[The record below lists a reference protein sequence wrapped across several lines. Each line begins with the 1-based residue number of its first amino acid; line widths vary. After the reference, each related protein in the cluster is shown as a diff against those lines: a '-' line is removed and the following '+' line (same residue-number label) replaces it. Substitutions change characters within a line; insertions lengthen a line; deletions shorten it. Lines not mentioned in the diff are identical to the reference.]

1 MLTNRTKTVYDFASI
16 LGVSYRT
23 VYRYIELFQELGLKV
38 DKLGGGVYKIDTDS
52 KVLKDLRETL
62 NNEVW
67 GIRQGGFTP
76 KGFMNSKEDD
86 IRISQSQL
94 G

>member
-1 MLTNRTKTVYDFASI
+1 MLTNRTRTVNDFASM
-16 LGVSYRT
+16 LGVSYRS

-52 KVLKDLRETL
+52 KVVKALRETL

-67 GIRQGGFTP
+67 GIRQGTFTP
-76 KGFMNSKEDD
+76 KGFINSKEDD
-86 IRISQSQL
+86 LRIP
-94 G
+94 